1 MGHPGG
7 SQSDCH
13 SGHDFMVRE
22 VKPRVGLCADSSEP
36 GACFGFW
43 VSLSAPTL
51 LVLSLSLSKINIKK
65 FKTLI
70 IMNSVIIIKCKK
82 SLGSSSREAVFGG
95 HPSVRT
101 GAGLISR
108 FVIVNCSFYT
118 VSVNFVIRNKHTEM
132 SLRYLG
138 PDQSFLPLPSSVP
151 GLCDSLSQGL
161 GPQGSKTPQTSGF
174 RDTRSPCRGVMSSR
188 QQVWGQQRVIQS
200 PCHQHIYRK
209 LLKMHL

>member
-1 MGHPGG
+1 
-7 SQSDCH
+7 
-13 SGHDFMVRE
+13 
-22 VKPRVGLCADSSEP
+22 
-36 GACFGFW
+36 
-43 VSLSAPTL
+43 
-51 LVLSLSLSKINIKK
+51 
-65 FKTLI
+65 
-70 IMNSVIIIKCKK
+70 MNSVIIIKCKK

-161 GPQGSKTPQTSGF
+161 GPQGSKTPHTSGF

-209 LLKMHL
+209 LLKMHLWEARSSRRRRTTSIQHQSVCASDPSSWDLSFLNCKVDTIIVPTSHG